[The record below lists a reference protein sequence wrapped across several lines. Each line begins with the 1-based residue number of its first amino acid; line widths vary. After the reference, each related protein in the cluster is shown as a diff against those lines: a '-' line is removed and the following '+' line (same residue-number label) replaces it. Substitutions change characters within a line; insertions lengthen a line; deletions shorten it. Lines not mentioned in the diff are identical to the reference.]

1 MHPQELTNVSRQSI
15 LVLVNI
21 RRAHHTFPI
30 RPYLSLLVD
39 ALEDT
44 DGNVRACATPSII
57 ELFTGPSVTDAA
69 RADLK
74 KELKKKG
81 VRKAIVD
88 NVLSKLMGSNRS
100 TGASTPLSEGSE
112 NGDAGAKEYIP
123 PSLMLQNRRPAVGA
137 PSTGPPTATPIV
149 RAVSHGNVKEQHRPP
164 SRTAMVVSPPL
175 PQPPSETA
183 STVEPAFVSRI
194 YRDPLLPIDC
204 ALDCV
209 SSGPRK

>member
-1 MHPQELTNVSRQSI
+1 M
-15 LVLVNI
+15 LVNI

-30 RPYLSLLVD
+30 RSYLSLLVD

-57 ELFTGPSVTDAA
+57 ELFTGPGVTDAA

-74 KELKKKG
+74 KEMTKKG

-88 NVLSKLMGSNRS
+88 NVLSKLMSSSRS

-112 NGDAGAKEYIP
+112 NGDTGAKKEYIP
-123 PSLMLQNRRPAVGA
+123 PSLMLQNRRPIIGA
-137 PSTGPPTATPIV
+137 PSAGPPAATPIL
-149 RAVSHGNVKEQHRPP
+149 RAVSHGQVKEP
-164 SRTAMVVSPPL
+164 SRPASRAAIVVTPPL
-175 PQPPSETA
+175 PQPSSETT

-194 YRDPLLPIDC
+194 DHRSSLPID
-204 ALDCV
+204 
-209 SSGPRK
+209 

>member
-1 MHPQELTNVSRQSI
+1 M
-15 LVLVNI
+15 LVNI

-57 ELFTGPSVTDAA
+57 ELFTGPGVTDAA

-74 KELKKKG
+74 KEMTKKG

-88 NVLSKLMGSNRS
+88 NVLSKLMSSNRS

-112 NGDAGAKEYIP
+112 NGDVNAKKEYIP
-123 PSLMLQNRRPAVGA
+123 PSLMLQNRRPTVGA
-137 PSTGPPTATPIV
+137 PSTGPLAATPII
-149 RAVSHGNVKEQHRPP
+149 RAASHGHVKEP
-164 SRTAMVVSPPL
+164 SRPASRAAMVVTPPL
-175 PQPPSETA
+175 PHHSSEAA
-183 STVEPAFVSRI
+183 STVEPAFVSHV
-194 YRDPLLPIDC
+194 DHNLSLPTNSGI
-204 ALDCV
+204 DCV
-209 SSGPRK
+209 SPRFRE

>member
-1 MHPQELTNVSRQSI
+1 
-15 LVLVNI
+15 VLVNI

-57 ELFTGPSVTDAA
+57 ELFTGPGVTDAA

-74 KELKKKG
+74 KELTKKG

-88 NVLSKLMGSNRS
+88 NVLSKLMSSSRS

-112 NGDAGAKEYIP
+112 NGDAGAKKEYIP
-123 PSLMLQNRRPAVGA
+123 PSLMLQNRRPTVGA
-137 PSTGPPTATPIV
+137 PSTGPPAAAPIV
-149 RAVSHGNVKEQHRPP
+149 RAASHGGVKEPSRPV
-164 SRTAMVVSPPL
+164 SRTATVVSPPL
-175 PQPPSETA
+175 SQPSSESA

-194 YRDPLLPIDC
+194 DHCLTLPIDLC
-204 ALDCV
+204 SDCV
-209 SSGPRK
+209 SP

>member
-1 MHPQELTNVSRQSI
+1 M
-15 LVLVNI
+15 LVNV

-57 ELFTGPSVTDAA
+57 ELFTGPGVTDGA

-74 KELKKKG
+74 KELSKKG

-88 NVLSKLMGSNRS
+88 NVLSKLMSSSRS
-100 TGASTPLSEGSE
+100 AGASTPLSEGSE
-112 NGDAGAKEYIP
+112 NGDAGAKKEYIP
-123 PSLMLQNRRPAVGA
+123 PSLMLQNRRPPVGA
-137 PSTGPPTATPIV
+137 APPAATPIT
-149 RAVSHGNVKEQHRPP
+149 RAVSQGNVKVP
-164 SRTAMVVSPPL
+164 SRPASRAAMVVSP
-175 PQPPSETA
+175 QPGDAA

-194 YRDPLLPIDC
+194 DHYSSLPLTR
-204 ALDCV
+204 A
-209 SSGPRK
+209 